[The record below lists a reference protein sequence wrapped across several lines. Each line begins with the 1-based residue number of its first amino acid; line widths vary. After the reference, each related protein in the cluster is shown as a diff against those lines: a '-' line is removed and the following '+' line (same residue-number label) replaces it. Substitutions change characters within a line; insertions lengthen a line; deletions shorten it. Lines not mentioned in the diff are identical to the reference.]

1 MNDFNINNYLTKNY
15 LIILEDLSN
24 KKKFIKFIEYINNN
38 FNEIKVSKLE
48 LLIKIIL
55 KKIIDFEGKL
65 NNTEFNKFYD
75 NITDEDN
82 KELINNFIKFYD
94 NLEIVNK
101 NYKLVIFILSKSFK
115 ESNVKLREIDFC
127 KKLDNELLEKID
139 CLIEFEIY
147 KHFNS
152 FFDLNL
158 NRVFFK
164 RLKECKDNNIMI
176 IYTNEMISRLIGL
189 RKLFSLELIEILDIK
204 KITIDNFYKLEY
216 LERVNYFLN
225 FYNKTNNI
233 FKIFLKLVSFKK
245 RFILRINDLIEIS
258 QLDYLDSLTD
268 SDDINPGIFCILDQN
283 EINEVKNLSD
293 SSSDEEE
300 YVDTPYCDISDIFI
314 KSHNPDNEE
323 SFGDSNSSSESD
335 GET

>member
-1 MNDFNINNYLTKNY
+1 MYDFDINNYLTKNY
-15 LIILEDLSN
+15 FIILDELSN
-24 KKKFIKFIEYINNN
+24 KNKFIKFIEYINNN
-38 FNEIKVSKLE
+38 FNKIKLSKLE

-55 KKIIDFEGKL
+55 KKIIDFDGKL
-65 NNTEFNKFYD
+65 DNKEFYKFYD
-75 NITDEDN
+75 NIKDEDN
-82 KELINNFIKFYD
+82 KELINNFINFYD
-94 NLEIVNK
+94 NLEIINK
-101 NYKLVIFILSKSFK
+101 NYKLIIFILVKSFK
-115 ESNVKLREIDFC
+115 DYYIKLKDIDVSS
-127 KKLDNELLEKID
+127 KLDNILLEKID

-147 KHFNS
+147 KHYNS
-152 FFDLNL
+152 FFELNL

-164 RLKECKDNNIMI
+164 RLKECKDENVKI

-189 RKLFSLELIEILDIK
+189 RKIFSLELIEILDIK

-233 FKIFLKLVSFKK
+233 FKIFLKILSFKK
-245 RFILRINDLIEIS
+245 RFNLRINDLIEIS

-283 EINEVKNLSD
+283 EINEVKDL

-300 YVDTPYCDISDIFI
+300 YVDTPYFDISNIFI
-314 KSHNPDNEE
+314 KSEKIDNEE

-335 GET
+335 GEN

>member
-1 MNDFNINNYLTKNY
+1 MYDFDINNYLTKNY
-15 LIILEDLSN
+15 LTILDELNN

-38 FNEIKVSKLE
+38 FNKIKISKLE

-55 KKIIDFEGKL
+55 KKIIDFDGKL
-65 NNTEFNKFYD
+65 DNKDFNKFYD
-75 NITDEDN
+75 NIKDEDN
-82 KELINNFIKFYD
+82 KELINNFINFYD
-94 NLEIVNK
+94 NLEIINK
-101 NYKLVIFILSKSFK
+101 NYKLIIFILVKSFK
-115 ESNVKLREIDFC
+115 DYYIKLKDIDVSS
-127 KKLDNELLEKID
+127 KLDSELLERID

-164 RLKECKDNNIMI
+164 RLKECKNDNVMI
-176 IYTNEMISRLIGL
+176 IYTNEMISRLVGL
-189 RKLFSLELIEILDIK
+189 RKIFSLDLIEILDIK
-204 KITIDNFYKLEY
+204 KITIDEFYKLEY

-225 FYNKTNNI
+225 FYNKTNNL
-233 FKIFLKLVSFKK
+233 FKIFFKITNFIK
-245 RFILRINDLIEIS
+245 RFLSKINDLIEIS

-268 SDDINPGIFCILDQN
+268 SDDINPGLFCILDEE
-283 EINEVKNLSD
+283 EINQVINFSND
-293 SSSDEEE
+293 DDEH
-300 YVDTPYCDISDIFI
+300 VDTPYYNITNLFI
-314 KSHNPDNEE
+314 KSEVNNNEE

>member
-1 MNDFNINNYLTKNY
+1 MYDFDINNYLTKNY
-15 LIILEDLSN
+15 LTILDELNN

-38 FNEIKVSKLE
+38 FKKIKISKLE

-55 KKIIDFEGKL
+55 KKIIDFDGKL
-65 NNTEFNKFYD
+65 DNKEFNKFYD
-75 NITDEDN
+75 NIKDEDN
-82 KELINNFIKFYD
+82 KELINNFINFYD
-94 NLEIVNK
+94 NLEIINK
-101 NYKLVIFILSKSFK
+101 NYKLIIFILVKSFK
-115 ESNVKLREIDFC
+115 NYYIKLKDIDVSS
-127 KKLDNELLEKID
+127 KLDNELLERID

-164 RLKECKDNNIMI
+164 RLKECKNDNVMI
-176 IYTNEMISRLIGL
+176 IYTNEMISRLVGL
-189 RKLFSLELIEILDIK
+189 RKIFSLDLIEILDIK
-204 KITIDNFYKLEY
+204 KITIDEFYKLEY

-225 FYNKTNNI
+225 FYNKTNNV
-233 FKIFLKLVSFKK
+233 FKIFLKLSSYKK
-245 RFILRINDLIEIS
+245 RFYLRINDLIEIS

-268 SDDINPGIFCILDQN
+268 SDDINPGMFCILDQN
-283 EINEVKNLSD
+283 EINEVRIL
-293 SSSDEEE
+293 SSSDDEE
-300 YVDTPYCDISDIFI
+300 YVDTPYYDISNIFI
-314 KSHNPDNEE
+314 KSENNKDNQE